1 MDWKPTAFQTP
12 ATLSE
17 TIYQSLKKAIIDGDI
32 RPGQRLQEKEVAALF
47 HASATP
53 VREAFFRLSAEK
65 YLTIN
70 ARREVLVNHTT
81 LEDVREL
88 YAIVRALD
96 KLAVRTVVAAISED
110 DIRALKD
117 MTAQLS
123 RHYGARDAQLYLD
136 MNLKI
141 HDKIWE
147 ACGNKFL
154 YDILAEVMAKIAI
167 YRRHTDFSPF
177 SDPPALEK
185 SHHDHLNLIAL
196 IEARDLAGL
205 ERLIDSHWGEEFF
218 VGHPVGTTRTK
229 RERRR

>member
-17 TIYQSLKKAIIDGDI
+17 TIYQSLKKAIIEGAI

-47 HASATP
+47 NASSTP

-65 YLTIN
+65 YLVIN
-70 ARREVLVNHTT
+70 ARREVLVLHTT

-96 KLAVRTVVAAISED
+96 KLAIRTVVEAIPED
-110 DIRALKD
+110 AIRNLKD
-117 MTAQLS
+117 MTAELG
-123 RHYGARDAQLYLD
+123 RCHDAGDAQNYLD

-141 HDKIWE
+141 HDRIWQ

-167 YRRHTDFSPF
+167 YRRQTDFSPF

-185 SHHDHLNLIAL
+185 SYID
-196 IEARDLAGL
+196 
-205 ERLIDSHWGEEFF
+205 ER
-218 VGHPVGTTRTK
+218 VGTTPGK
-229 RERRR
+229 RGRRR